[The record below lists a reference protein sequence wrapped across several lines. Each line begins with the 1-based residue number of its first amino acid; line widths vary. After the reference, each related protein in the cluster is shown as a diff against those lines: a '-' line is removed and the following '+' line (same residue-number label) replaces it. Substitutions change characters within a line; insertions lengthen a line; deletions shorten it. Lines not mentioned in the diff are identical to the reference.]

1 MYSINTKVRV
11 RYAETDQMGYV
22 YYGVYP
28 QYFEIG
34 RVELL
39 RSLCISYRELEER
52 GFLLPVVHFSIDYLK
67 PAFYDEELIIKT
79 SIDSIPH
86 VKISFKYSTYNAQ
99 NDILNTANTTLVFLD
114 KETKKPCPAPE
125 FLIQVLKDKI

>member
-1 MYSINTKVRV
+1 MYFINTKIRV

-22 YYGVYP
+22 YYGIYS

-39 RSLCISYRELEER
+39 RSLGISYRELEDR

-79 SIDSIPH
+79 SIDSIPS
-86 VKISFKYSTYNAQ
+86 VKIDFKYSTYNEQ
-99 NDILNTANTTLVFLD
+99 NDILNTAHTTLVFLD
-114 KETKKPCPAPE
+114 KATKKPCSAPE
-125 FLIQVLKDKI
+125 FLIQALKDKI

>member
-1 MYSINTKVRV
+1 MYFINTKIRV

-22 YYGVYP
+22 YYGIYS

-39 RSLCISYRELEER
+39 RSLGISYRELEDR
-52 GFLLPVVHFSIDYLK
+52 GFLLPVVNFSIDYLK

-86 VKISFKYSTYNAQ
+86 VKIEFTYSTYNEQ
-99 NDILNTANTTLVFLD
+99 NDILNNANTTLVFLD
-114 KETKKPCPAPE
+114 KATKKPCSAPE
-125 FLIQVLKDKI
+125 FLIQALKDKI

>member
-22 YYGVYP
+22 YYGIYS

-39 RSLCISYRELEER
+39 RSLGISYRELEGR

-79 SIDSIPH
+79 SIDTIPNI
-86 VKISFKYSTYNAQ
+86 KIGFKYSTYNEQ

-114 KETKKPCPAPE
+114 KETKKPCSAPE
-125 FLIQVLKDKI
+125 FLIQALKDKI